1 MNTKRDRLQEARE
14 RYADAVDAMRENHAR
29 MREDL
34 DFSNPTDPQQ
44 WPKEAQEIRKG
55 RPCYTFD
62 RTNQFLAQ
70 IVNDSRANKPRIQ
83 VLPVDSSGDKWT
95 AQVIGGLIRHIEYTS
110 RADQAYDT
118 AIDHSARIGLGWL
131 RVVPEVV
138 RPETNEQEIII
149 KRIHDPFSVA
159 LEAGSVD
166 PDGADATHGFVT
178 TQMPKKR
185 FQREYPK
192 AKTAGE
198 TWPTERTELWG
209 GEDAITICEYFY
221 ITEKSADY
229 LTVQLPDGSRR
240 NIKAG
245 EFAALEA
252 ELGFRPMVIQ
262 AYEAME
268 RKQTWC
274 KMTGAEVLEE
284 TEFPCRWIPLVP
296 VYGDELWVEGKRYL
310 SGIVRKMRAAQQA
323 YNMERSAAIEYVALQ
338 PKSPFIAPFEA
349 IEAHEEHWKR
359 LNTGNPA
366 FLPYNHVDENGN
378 PIPPPSRQAP
388 PPMPAAFTALG
399 QIASQDMESAVG
411 MHKANLGQQGNEQ
424 SGRAIMARQREGDAA
439 TYHYQDNLVRSI
451 SHLGRIIVDMLP
463 RIYDATRTAR
473 ILGEDGKQEFVEI
486 KPGSGQAVRENG
498 KTLSVD
504 LSAGHYDVRVTAG
517 ASHATQRQEAAF
529 GLQQILASP
538 AGAAVAPAIIP
549 ALMELQDWPNAEKY
563 ARAVKAMTP
572 PDVRAAMEDEEEAPQ
587 IPPQVQAQMQQM
599 QQHIAQLEQMLD
611 AAEQEMGKVEAERQ
625 NSAAQVAK
633 VQLDRELGLIRAEL
647 DAGKLSVDQYNAQTQ
662 RAKVEHDARMAEI
675 ARLQDVERGD
685 AERASKEQKEAG
697 ESEALQSLAQQ
708 QAETSQAIMTL
719 AEAMAAIQKQ
729 TASLGEMV
737 HGLAETVHGSKTV
750 AVEKVR
756 GADGRMVAA
765 RVTRAD
771 GTTEEVTIQ

>member
-1 MNTKRDRLQEARE
+1 MAKERSQQDRLQQARE
-14 RYADAVDAMRENHAR
+14 RYQDALDAMSENHGR

-34 DFSNPTDPQQ
+34 EFSNPSDPQQ
-44 WPKEAQEIRKG
+44 WPREAQEIRKG

-62 RTNQFLAQ
+62 RTNQFLSQ

-83 VLPVDSSGDKWT
+83 VLPVDSKGDKWT

-118 AIDHSARIGLGWL
+118 SIDHSARVGLGWL

-149 KRIHDPFSVA
+149 KRIHDPFSVL

-166 PDGADATHGFVT
+166 PDGADATCGFVT
-178 TQMPKKR
+178 TAMTKKR
-185 FQREYPK
+185 FEREYPK
-192 AKTAGE
+192 AKTGGE
-198 TWPTERTELWG
+198 GWPTERAELWG
-209 GEDAITICEYFY
+209 TQETVTVCEYFY
-221 ITEKSADY
+221 ITEKSAEY
-229 LTVQLPDGSRR
+229 LTIQLPDGSRR

-245 EFAALEA
+245 EFAAVEA
-252 ELGFRPMVIQ
+252 ELGFRPMVLQ

-284 TEFPCRWIPLVP
+284 TEFPCRYIPLVP

-310 SGIVRKMRAAQQA
+310 SGVVRKMRAAQQA

-349 IEAHEEHWKR
+349 IEAHEEHWQR

-366 FLPYNHVDENGN
+366 YLPYNHIDESGN
-378 PIPPPSRQAP
+378 PIPPPSRQGP

-399 QIASQDMESAVG
+399 QIASQDMEASVG
-411 MHKANLGQQGNEQ
+411 MHKANLGQQGNES

-463 RIYDATRTAR
+463 RIYDANRTAL
-473 ILGEDGKQEFVEI
+473 ILGEDGRQEFVEI
-486 KPGSGQAVRENG
+486 KPGSGGAVREG
-498 KTLSVD
+498 KKTLSVD
-504 LSAGHYDVRVTAG
+504 LSAGQYDVRVTAG
-517 ASHATQRQEAAF
+517 ASHATQRQEAVF

-538 AGAAVAPAIIP
+538 AGAAVAPALIP
-549 ALMELQDWPNAEKY
+549 AMMELQDWPNAEKY

-572 PDVRAAMEDEEEAPQ
+572 PEIQSAMEDEEDAPQ
-587 IPPQVQAQMQQM
+587 IPPQVQAQMKQM
-599 QQHIAQLEQMLD
+599 ADHIQQLEQMLD

-625 NSAAQVAK
+625 NSQTAAQKVAI
-633 VQLDRELGLIRAEL
+633 DAELG
-647 DAGKLSVDQYNAQTQ
+647 AGKLEIDAHRAETERMRVEQDRQAQQ
-662 RAKVEHDARMAEI
+662 
-675 ARLQDVERGD
+675 LQMLKQAQD
-685 AERASKEQKEAG
+685 AERGESDKARKEQEDASEA
-697 ESEALQSLAQQ
+697 EALQALAQQ

-719 AEAMAAIQKQ
+719 DEAMAAIQKQ
-729 TASLGEMV
+729 TAMLGEMV
-737 HGLAETVHGSKTV
+737 QGVAETVQGAKTV
-750 AVEKVR
+750 AVEKIR

>member
-1 MNTKRDRLQEARE
+1 MAKERSQQDRLQQARE
-14 RYADAVDAMRENHAR
+14 RYQDALDAMAENHAR

-34 DFSNPTDPQQ
+34 EFSNPTDPQQ
-44 WPKEAQEIRKG
+44 WPREAQEIRKG

-62 RTNQFLAQ
+62 RTNQFIAQ

-83 VLPVDSSGDKWT
+83 VLPVDSKGDKWT

-110 RADQAYDT
+110 RADQANDT

-149 KRIHDPFSVA
+149 KRIHDPFSVL

-166 PDGADATHGFVT
+166 PDGADATCGFVT
-178 TQMPKKR
+178 TRMTKKR

-192 AKTAGE
+192 AKTGGE
-198 TWPTERTELWG
+198 GWPTERAELWS
-209 GEDAITICEYFY
+209 GEDGITICEYFY
-221 ITEKSADY
+221 ITEKAEEY
-229 LTVQLPDGSRR
+229 VTIQLPDGTKG
-240 NIKAG
+240 NIPAG
-245 EFAALEA
+245 EFSKVEA
-252 ELGFRPMVIQ
+252 ELGYRPLTVGKP
-262 AYEAME
+262 YEAVQ

-284 TEFPCRWIPLVP
+284 TEFPCRYVPLVP
-296 VYGDELWVEGKRYL
+296 VYGDELWVDGKRYL
-310 SGIVRKMRAAQQA
+310 SGVVRKMRAAQQA

-349 IEAHEEHWKR
+349 IEAHEEHWQR

-366 FLPYNHVDENGN
+366 YLPYNHVDETGN
-378 PIPPPSRQAP
+378 PIPPPSRQSP

-399 QIASQDMESAVG
+399 QIASQDMEASVG

-486 KPGSGQAVRENG
+486 RPGSGGAVREG
-498 KTLSVD
+498 KKTLSVD
-504 LSAGHYDVRVTAG
+504 LSAGQYDVRVTAG

-529 GLQQILASP
+529 GIQQILASP
-538 AGAAVAPAIIP
+538 AGAAVAPALIP
-549 ALMELQDWPNAEKY
+549 AMMELQDWPNSEKY
-563 ARAVKAMTP
+563 ARAVQAMTP
-572 PDVRAAMEDEEEAPQ
+572 PEVKAAMEDEEDAPQ

-599 QQHIAQLEQMLD
+599 QQHIQQLEQMLD
-611 AAEQEMGKVEAERQ
+611 AAEGEMAKVEAERQ
-625 NSAAQVAK
+625 NSQTAAQKVAI
-633 VQLDRELGLIRAEL
+633 DAELG
-647 DAGKLSVDQYNAQTQ
+647 AGKLEIDAHRAETERMRVEQDRQAQQIQMLTQ
-662 RAKVEHDARMAEI
+662 AQDKAKAEEES
-675 ARLQDVERGD
+675 A
-685 AERASKEQKEAG
+685 K
-697 ESEALQSLAQQ
+697 SEADD
-708 QAETSQAIMTL
+708 QAETQALEGIVQMQAQAAEDMSVL
-719 AEAMAAIQKQ
+719 AQSIAAMAQSIAALQQQ
-729 TASLGEMV
+729 TQAVGGMV
-737 HGLAETVHGSKTV
+737 EGGKVV
-750 AVEKVR
+750 AVEKLR
-756 GADGRMVAA
+756 NESGQMVAA

-771 GTTEEVTIQ
+771 GTTEEVSIQ